1 MKASNSCSP
10 EVRER
15 VTDGFRA
22 RGRTRLAAG
31 GDRLDRGQDR
41 LHAETLRLWVRQAE
55 RVAGRRSCPTS
66 AECERVKVL
75 ERENRELRQAN

>member
-1 MKASNSCSP
+1 
-10 EVRER
+10 V
-15 VTDGFRA
+15 
-22 RGRTRLAAG
+22 G

-66 AECERVKVL
+66 AESERVKVL
-75 ERENRELRQAN
+75 ECENRELRQAN